1 MKIPTEFANSRSK
14 GILFCQLPYKTRMSP
29 HDQLLS
35 YIQALAPLTEEEFS
49 KFKDQF
55 VIQKVKRN
63 EYLLREGEICNFNLF
78 VCKGTLRMYH
88 VNLEGQELTRYF
100 AFENKFGTSLTSLI
114 EGKPAFENIQAV
126 EKSVVLKVSKTH
138 FLNLV
143 ETVPQVNL
151 IYRNML
157 EQAYIT
163 SQKRIYDF
171 QGKSA
176 LERLKWLMQHQP
188 GILNRIPS
196 RLIASYLGITSY
208 TLSRIKAEL

>member
-1 MKIPTEFANSRSK
+1 
-14 GILFCQLPYKTRMSP
+14 MSP

-35 YIQALAPLTEEEFS
+35 YIQALAPLTVAEFS

-55 VIQKVKRN
+55 VLLKVKRN
-63 EYLLREGEICNFNLF
+63 EYLLREGEVCNFNLF
-78 VCKGTLRMYH
+78 VCSGALRMYH
-88 VNLEGQELTRYF
+88 IGLEGQELTRYF

-114 EGKPAFENIQAV
+114 EGKPAIENIQAV
-126 EKSVVLKVSKTH
+126 EKSVVLRISKTD

-163 SQKRIYDF
+163 SQKRIYDL
-171 QGKSA
+171 QGKPA
-176 LERLKWLMQHQP
+176 IERLKWLMNHKP

-196 RLIASYLGITSY
+196 RLVASYLGITSY
-208 TLSRIKAEL
+208 TLSRLKAEL